1 MIARHDLVLG
11 LCLCHCLYFFTSL
24 PNLLI
29 LCVSLFFMPSLQLHL
44 IFFSHWICLP
54 PFFCHLFIVFLHL
67 LPQHCLHPFRLPL
80 FCLCVTHPPSLPCMH
95 SLFLNLSLFH
105 SLLLFFSVL
114 TPSPSPLSLAL
125 STPPFFS
132 MFLFLST
139 STTCATEGNIASS
152 GPCWTITMQSNPNR
166 DVCRKQHV
174 CNYCLMRPLSQ
185 AECPIR
191 LPMRK
196 WCQGPVK
203 KERKDGAKRS
213 RQGDR
218 EVEVRR
224 LQHGEKGVE
233 DEKHGGKKGVRG
245 TWETVKKERRWK
257 ERWRD
262 WGERGKMKRKENER
276 ISAVY
281 MWSNGRVDSIEP
293 RINWHIKWE
302 SEELLRRAIKRSKRK
317 ELYIAVCGQP
327 CWSTKWLT
335 FLGSLSL
342 FLVNIALQM

>member
-11 LCLCHCLYFFTSL
+11 LCLSVSLCHCLYFLTPL

-29 LCVSLFFMPSLQLHL
+29 LCVSLFLCPLYSSTS
-44 IFFSHWICLP
+44 FS
-54 PFFCHLFIVFLHL
+54 
-67 LPQHCLHPFRLPL
+67 
-80 FCLCVTHPPSLPCMH
+80 
-95 SLFLNLSLFH
+95 FH
-105 SLLLFFSVL
+105 TEPVYLLFFVIYSLSFSIYCLSIAFILSGCLCSASVL
-114 TPSPSPLSLAL
+114 LILLLSHVCILYFSICLSSTAYYYFSLFSPPLLPPSLAL

-213 RQGDR
+213 RVGDR

-233 DEKHGGKKGVRG
+233 DEKHRGEMEQGEYEKLWKKEGSGKKDG
-245 TWETVKKERRWK
+245 ETEGKG
-257 ERWRD
+257 ERWR
-262 WGERGKMKRKENER
+262 ERGMREFLR
-276 ISAVY
+276 CICGVMA
-281 MWSNGRVDSIEP
+281 
-293 RINWHIKWE
+293 
-302 SEELLRRAIKRSKRK
+302 EL
-317 ELYIAVCGQP
+317 
-327 CWSTKWLT
+327 
-335 FLGSLSL
+335 
-342 FLVNIALQM
+342 IALSRG

>member
-1 MIARHDLVLG
+1 
-11 LCLCHCLYFFTSL
+11 
-24 PNLLI
+24 
-29 LCVSLFFMPSLQLHL
+29 MPSLQLHL
-44 IFFSHWICLP
+44 IFFSHWTCLP
-54 PFFCHLFIVFLHL
+54 PFFVIYSLSFSIYCLSIAFILSGCLCSASVLLIFLLSHVCILYFSICLSSTAYYYFSLFSPPL
-67 LPQHCLHPFRLPL
+67 LPP
-80 FCLCVTHPPSLPCMH
+80 
-95 SLFLNLSLFH
+95 
-105 SLLLFFSVL
+105 
-114 TPSPSPLSLAL
+114 SLAL

-213 RQGDR
+213 RVGDR

-233 DEKHGGKKGVRG
+233 DEKHGGEWSRG
-245 TWETVKKERRWK
+245 NMRNCEKRKDLERK
-257 ERWRD
+257 MERL
-262 WGERGKMKRKENER
+262 RGKGKDEEKGEWENFCG
-276 ISAVY
+276 VY
-281 MWSNGRVDSIEP
+281 VE
-293 RINWHIKWE
+293 
-302 SEELLRRAIKRSKRK
+302 
-317 ELYIAVCGQP
+317 
-327 CWSTKWLT
+327 
-335 FLGSLSL
+335 
-342 FLVNIALQM
+342 